1 MSQLGLT
8 RNKDSVI
15 LRSKIDE
22 RNKHPLQISAPFEI
36 EFPLALENLKSGPCV
51 DLRIYGI
58 SFLTTLYEIFPISF
72 CVFFTSYF
80 SGLLYMYFKALF
92 YKF

>member
-22 RNKHPLQISAPFEI
+22 RNKHPLQISAPFEL
-36 EFPLALENLKSGPCV
+36 ESPLALEIEKSGPCV
-51 DLRIYGI
+51 NSSIYGI
-58 SFLTTLYEIFPISF
+58 SFLTTLYDIFCYHF
-72 CVFFTSYF
+72 CVFFY
-80 SGLLYMYFKALF
+80 
-92 YKF
+92 